1 MPSPHDVSSATVQL
15 TDRRPDDFASV
26 AVVILT
32 FNEEANLPA
41 ALDSVKNWATEIFV
55 VDSYSTDG
63 TVDIALSRADEG
75 VHVVQHEFINYSDQW
90 NWALNN
96 LPISAEWTLKLD
108 ADERVTMEFKAEC
121 ERRLTDFPSESHGVM
136 FRRRLFF
143 MDDPLS
149 FGGVRSNYD
158 LRMWRSGKARFEDRA
173 VNEHAI
179 VEGNAETFASVV
191 EHHDYKSLTDWLD
204 KHNRYASMEAITG
217 LEGKL
222 DGEIAPRLFG
232 SPMERRCW
240 MRRFAQRLPLR
251 HVCHFLFRYF
261 LQLGVL
267 DGRAGFR
274 YAFLHVAYIYWID
287 LKIIEAKKRG
297 RRPAVVFPQRGRPSP
312 VVEQS
317 AIQRQCDPSQSERHA
332 A

>member
-1 MPSPHDVSSATVQL
+1 MTSQQNESSVTSRVNE
-15 TDRRPDDFASV
+15 RPPDGSTSI

-41 ALDSVKNWATEIFV
+41 ALDSVKDWATEVFV

-63 TVDIALSRADEG
+63 TVEIALSRADEG
-75 VHVVQHEFINYSDQW
+75 VRVVQHEFINYSDQW

-96 LPISAEWTLKLD
+96 LPIAAEWTLKLD
-108 ADERVTMEFKAEC
+108 ADERVTEEFKAEC
-121 ERRLTDFPSESHGVM
+121 KSRLANHEAGSHGVM

-143 MDDPLS
+143 MDDPLR
-149 FGGVRSNYD
+149 FGGVRTNYD

-173 VNEHAI
+173 VNEHAL
-179 VEGNAETFASVV
+179 VEGDIETFTSTI

-204 KHNRYASMEAITG
+204 KHNRYASLEALTG

-222 DGEIAPRLFG
+222 DGEITPRLFG

-261 LQLGVL
+261 LQLGIL

-274 YAFLHVAYIYWID
+274 YAFLHVSYNYWID
-287 LKIIEAKKRG
+287 LKTIEAKQRG
-297 RRPAVVFPQRGRPSP
+297 RPPAVVFPQRGRPHP
-312 VVEQS
+312 AVEQS
-317 AIQRQCDPSQSERHA
+317 AIQRQCDHSHA
-332 A
+332 RRRAA

>member
-1 MPSPHDVSSATVQL
+1 MASQHNTFSIAGRVSECP
-15 TDRRPDDFASV
+15 PDGSASV

-41 ALDSVKNWATEIFV
+41 ALDSVKNWATEVFV

-63 TVDIALSRADEG
+63 TVEIALSRADDG
-75 VHVVQHEFINYSDQW
+75 VRVVQHEFVNYSDQW
-90 NWALNN
+90 NWALTH
-96 LPISAEWTLKLD
+96 LPIAAEWTLKLD
-108 ADERVTMEFKAEC
+108 ADERVTEEFKAEC
-121 ERRLTDFPSESHGVM
+121 TGRLANFEAGSHGVM

-143 MDDPLS
+143 MDDPLR

-173 VNEHAI
+173 VNERAI
-179 VEGNAETFASVV
+179 VEGNSETFATAI
-191 EHHDYKSLTDWLD
+191 EHHDYKSLTDWLA

-217 LEGKL
+217 LEGNL

-240 MRRFAQRLPLR
+240 LRRFAQRLPLR
-251 HVCHFLFRYF
+251 HVCHFLFRYI
-261 LQLGVL
+261 LLRGVL

-274 YAFLHVAYIYWID
+274 YAFLHVSYMYWID
-287 LKIIEAKKRG
+287 LKILEARNRG
-297 RRPAVVFPQRGRPSP
+297 RPPAVVFPQRGRPHAA
-312 VVEQS
+312 VEQS
-317 AIQRQCDPSQSERHA
+317 AIQQQCDRKHAERQA